1 LLQCKILSSS
11 WFGSWLVTPA
21 RAIFGAPL
29 SETRASVQTPGSKV
43 QSGDFV
49 HAGGALL
56 QSFFQAFPA
65 DSEAGAM
72 WRTLASAHSA
82 DPSRLLALQS
92 GFFQQQLALWV
103 GMLARESSQPA
114 GAKSGVGAVATGQD
128 GSGDKRFAGREWRDS
143 PYYDYLRQVYLLN
156 SRFLKDLV
164 DTAEMEAPAK
174 DKLRF
179 YTQQLIDAMSPA
191 NFAAT
196 NPEALQLALAT
207 NGESLHTGIRNLIED
222 VEQGRV
228 SMTDESAFEVGRN
241 LAVTPGEVVF
251 ENELIQLIQYRPAT
265 AKVRK
270 LPLLMVPPC
279 INKFYILDLQPENS
293 FVRYAVEQGNTVF
306 MVSWRNITEDRF
318 DDEGSLNDSKKDS
331 VKDSDKD
338 RNNYR
343 DRDNDNREHNDRDS
357 DNREHND
364 RDNDNHKHKHND
376 RDYGH
381 DLGRLAWDDYI
392 ADGVLQA
399 IDVVHAISK
408 SDRINTLG
416 FCVGGTLLAS
426 ALAVL
431 RARGEDR
438 VASVTLLATMLDFTD
453 PGDIGVFIDEDSM
466 AAREAA
472 IGEGGILPGKELA
485 FVFSA
490 LRANDLVWS
499 YVVNNYLK
507 GRTPAAFDILYW
519 NADSTNLPGPMYCWY
534 VRNMYLENKL
544 REPGKLSMCGVP
556 VDLGAI
562 GLPTYIL
569 ATREDHIVPWK
580 TAYLS
585 TRHLTGERRFVLG
598 ASGHVA
604 GVINPPAKN
613 RRSYWTRDAPPAAA
627 GEWSAGAEE
636 TLAGA
641 EEWLAGAV
649 ETKGSWWTNWN
660 AWMESFSGGERAAP
674 KKLGN
679 AKFKALEPAPG
690 RYVKVRA

>member
-1 LLQCKILSSS
+1 MQTHRSEDSLGSLIQAGGVLLQNFL
-11 WFGSWLVTPA
+11 
-21 RAIFGAPL
+21 
-29 SETRASVQTPGSKV
+29 E
-43 QSGDFV
+43 
-49 HAGGALL
+49 
-56 QSFFQAFPA
+56 AFPA
-65 DSEAGAM
+65 DSEAGEM
-72 WRTLASAHSA
+72 WRTLATGHYA
-82 DPSRLLALQS
+82 DPSRLVALQT
-92 GFFQQQLALWV
+92 GYIQQQMALWSR
-103 GMLARESSQPA
+103 MMARESGWPA
-114 GAKSGVGAVATGQD
+114 GAKSAADAVAVD
-128 GSGDKRFAGREWRDS
+128 PAAAALEGSGDKRFAGHAWRDS
-143 PYYDYLRQVYLLN
+143 AYHDYLRQAYLLN

-164 DTAEMEAPAK
+164 ETAELEAPAK

-179 YTQQLIDAMSPA
+179 YTRQLIDAMSPA

-196 NPEALQLALAT
+196 NPEALQLALET
-207 NGESLHTGIRNLIED
+207 DGESLHAGIRHLIED

-251 ENELIQLIQYRPAT
+251 ENALIQLIQYQPTT

-306 MVSWRNITEDRF
+306 MVSWRNITEDQ
-318 DDEGSLNDSKKDS
+318 
-331 VKDSDKD
+331 
-338 RNNYR
+338 
-343 DRDNDNREHNDRDS
+343 
-357 DNREHND
+357 
-364 RDNDNHKHKHND
+364 
-376 RDYGH
+376 
-381 DLGRLAWDDYI
+381 LGGITWDDYI
-392 ADGVLQA
+392 TDGVLQA
-399 IDVVHAISK
+399 IEVVRTIGK
-408 SDRINTLG
+408 SDKINALG

-438 VASVTLLATMLDFTD
+438 VASVSLLATMLDFTY
-453 PGDIGVFIDEDSM
+453 PGDIGVFIDEASM

-472 IGEGGILPGKELA
+472 IGKGGVFSGKDLA

-507 GRTPAAFDILYW
+507 GKSPDAFDILYW

-534 VRNMYLENKL
+534 VRHMYLENKL

-562 GLPTYIL
+562 GLATYIL

-585 TRHLTGERRFVLG
+585 TRHLKGDTRFVLG

-604 GVINPPAKN
+604 GVINPPAKR
-613 RRSYWTRDAPPAAA
+613 RRSYWSGDRLPAGAD
-627 GEWSAGAEE
+627 EWLAGAEE
-636 TLAGA
+636 TR
-641 EEWLAGAV
+641 
-649 ETKGSWWTNWN
+649 GSWWPDWN
-660 AWMESFSGGERAAP
+660 AWLDRFSGGERVAP

-679 AKFKALEPAPG
+679 AKYKPIEPAPG
-690 RYVKVRA
+690 RYVKVRV